1 MFDVILFDL
10 DGTLTDPGEGIT
22 NSVAYAL
29 EKLGLAV
36 PERRELYKFIGPP
49 LLDSFQQFY
58 GLTLDQA
65 RQGVRWYREYFQDK
79 GMLENVVYDGI
90 PALLADL
97 RDAGKT
103 LLVATSKPEVFSRKI
118 LEHFDLARYFTCI
131 AGASLDETRTR
142 KDQVIA
148 YALGSCGISAA
159 DTPIMVGDREHD
171 ILGAQKNGLRSIG
184 VLYGYGSYEEL
195 AAVHADYIVETV
207 SALGQLL
214 L

>member
-29 EKLGLAV
+29 KKLGLAV

-97 RDAGKT
+97 QDAGGH
-103 LLVATSKPEVFSRKI
+103 LQ
-118 LEHFDLARYFTCI
+118 
-131 AGASLDETRTR
+131 AGGVL
-142 KDQVIA
+142 
-148 YALGSCGISAA
+148 
-159 DTPIMVGDREHD
+159 
-171 ILGAQKNGLRSIG
+171 QKNSGAFRPGPLLHLHRRGLPG
-184 VLYGYGSYEEL
+184 
-195 AAVHADYIVETV
+195 
-207 SALGQLL
+207 
-214 L
+214 